1 MEDLRVLRELERG
14 VQERFN
20 ATQRVMS
27 FDEYFAHFAS
37 QPVAELRTAAQYM
50 RDCIDHYGS
59 VELEQ
64 PTGHVVRHRIFDCP
78 WDDGR
83 DRLVGQEEAQQ
94 LFYRALNNF
103 IREGR
108 VTRLVLFHGPN
119 GSAKSSFIR
128 CLARGLEDF
137 SERDEGAIYRFSW
150 IFPSGKLAKKKL
162 GFGEDDEPASV
173 ESYAHI
179 DDLDIDARIPGDL
192 SDHPLLL
199 LPKERRRS
207 VIEQLRESGA
217 LGSDVEVADYF
228 LEGDLS
234 PRSRAIADALL
245 TAYHG
250 DFQRV
255 LQHVQ
260 VQRFFFSRRYRVGVV
275 TIEPQMHVDASI
287 RQLTADE
294 GLASLPPY
302 LRHLEL
308 YEPFG
313 DLVEANRGIIEYND
327 LLKKPIESYKYLL
340 ATCEKGTVALPNAI
354 LHLDVLFLASS
365 NELHLNA
372 FKEYQD
378 FTSFKGRMDLIK
390 MPYLRNHRV
399 ERKIYWQSLVANG
412 LSHRV
417 APHSTYVAALFAVLT
432 RLRRPDPALYPESVR
447 EALENMTALEKADLY
462 AGERDPAGLS
472 PEVAREVRA
481 CLVMMLEESQD
492 DPSYEGSFGASPRE
506 MKQLM
511 LNAMQDE
518 HSEGLSP
525 LGVFAELRN
534 LLKLKSVYEWL
545 QIEPR
550 AGYHDVDA
558 FVDQVRD
565 RWLSRVD
572 DEVRSAMGL
581 VNEAQYVELFTRY
594 ILHVSYSV
602 KGERLYNES
611 TGRAEEPDRNLMEEL
626 ERIWK
631 VENTDEH
638 RTELISRVGAWR
650 IEHTGAEID
659 YHRLFP
665 DLFQRMEEDYYAKQ
679 RHTLAA
685 KTRDVLKLLG
695 ELDETE
701 GVDRAEDLSASSKLS
716 AQDRRRAQ
724 EAIDTLG
731 TEYGYQ
737 RWAIRECLGSLL
749 GERYAS

>member
-1 MEDLRVLRELERG
+1 MEDLSPLRELEKDVR
-14 VQERFN
+14 ERFN

-27 FDEYFAHFAS
+27 FDEYFAYFTS
-37 QPVAELRTAAQYM
+37 NPGSELRTAAQYM
-50 RDCIDHYGS
+50 RDCINHYGS
-59 VELEQ
+59 TELEQ
-64 PTGHVVRHRIFDCP
+64 PEGHVVRYRIFDCP
-78 WDDGR
+78 WDQGR
-83 DRLVGQEEAQQ
+83 DRLVGQEGAQQ

-108 VTRLVLFHGPN
+108 ITRLVLFHGPN

-137 SERDEGAIYRFSW
+137 AEKDEGAIYRFSW
-150 IFPSGKLAKKKL
+150 VFPSGKLAKKKL
-162 GFGEDDEPASV
+162 GFGEGDEVVSV

-179 DDLDIDARIPGDL
+179 DEIDIDARIPGDL

-199 LPKERRRS
+199 IPKERRRGF
-207 VIEQLRESGA
+207 IDGLRHRGV
-217 LGSDVEVADYF
+217 LDPDVEISDYF

-255 LQHVQ
+255 LQHIQ

-294 GLASLPPY
+294 GLAALPAS

-365 NELHLNA
+365 NEKHLSA

-390 MPYLRNHRV
+390 MPYLRNHRI

-432 RLRRPDPALYPESVR
+432 RLRRPDPELYSEGVR
-447 EALENMTALEKADLY
+447 EALNNMTALEKADLY
-462 AGERDPAGLS
+462 AGERDPAGLA
-472 PEVAREVRA
+472 PDVAREVRS
-481 CLVMMLEESQD
+481 CLVPMLEEAQD
-492 DPSYEGSFGASPRE
+492 DPDYEGSFGASPRE

-511 LNAMQDE
+511 LNALQDE

-525 LGVFAELRN
+525 IGVFAEIRS

-545 QIEPR
+545 QIEPSG
-550 AGYHDVDA
+550 GYHDVDA
-558 FVDQVRD
+558 FVEQVHE
-565 RWLSRVD
+565 RWLTRVD
-572 DEVRSAMGL
+572 DEVRSALGL
-581 VNEAQYVELFTRY
+581 VNEAQYVELFSRY

-602 KGERLYNES
+602 KGERLFNETS
-611 TGRAEEPDRNLMEEL
+611 GRAEEPDRNLMEEL
-626 ERIWK
+626 ERIWA
-631 VENTDEH
+631 VESADEH
-638 RTELISRVGAWR
+638 RLELISRVGAWR
-650 IEHTGAEID
+650 VGHPGGEID

-665 DLFQRMEEDYYAKQ
+665 ELFQRMEEDYYAKQ
-679 RHTLAA
+679 RTTLAA
-685 KTRDVLKLLG
+685 KTLDVLRL
-695 ELDETE
+695 LDELE
-701 GVDRAEDLSASSKLS
+701 AHQDSDEEPMISKLG
-716 AQDRRRAQ
+716 AEERRRAQ
-724 EAIDTLG
+724 EAIDTLEG
-731 TEYGYQ
+731 DYGYQ
-737 RWAIRECLGSLL
+737 RWAIRECLGALL
-749 GERYAS
+749 AERYAN

>member
-1 MEDLRVLRELERG
+1 MEDLSPLRELEKD
-14 VQERFN
+14 VMERFN

-27 FDEYFAHFAS
+27 FDEYFAYFTS
-37 QPVAELRTAAQYM
+37 NPGTELRTAAQYM
-50 RDCIDHYGS
+50 RDCMDHYGS
-59 VELEQ
+59 TELEQ
-64 PTGHVVRHRIFDCP
+64 PEGHVVRYRIFDCP

-83 DRLVGQEEAQQ
+83 DRLVGQEVAQQ
-94 LFYRALNNF
+94 FFYGALNNF

-137 SERDEGAIYRFSW
+137 SEKDEGAIYRFSW
-150 IFPSGKLAKKKL
+150 VFPSGKLAKKKL
-162 GFGEDDEPASV
+162 GFGEGEEPVSV

-179 DDLDIDARIPGDL
+179 DESDIDARIPGDL

-199 LPKERRRS
+199 IPKERRRGF
-207 VIEQLRESGA
+207 IEDLRERGV
-217 LGSDVEVADYF
+217 LGRDVQISDYF

-234 PRSRAIADALL
+234 PRSRAIADSLL

-255 LQHVQ
+255 LQHIQ

-294 GLASLPPY
+294 GLASLPAS

-308 YEPFG
+308 HEPFG

-327 LLKKPIESYKYLL
+327 LLKKPVESYKYLL
-340 ATCEKGTVALPNAI
+340 ATCEKGTVALPSAI

-365 NELHLNA
+365 NEKHLNA

-390 MPYLRNHRV
+390 MPYLRNHRI
-399 ERKIYWQSLVANG
+399 ERKIYWQSLVGNG

-432 RLRRPDPALYPESVR
+432 RLRRPDPELYPETVR
-447 EALENMTALEKADLY
+447 EALTNMTALEKADLY
-462 AGERDPAGLS
+462 AGERDPTGLA
-472 PEVAREVRA
+472 PEIAREVRA
-481 CLVMMLEESQD
+481 CLVTMLEESQD
-492 DPSYEGSFGASPRE
+492 DPDYEGSFGASPRE

-511 LNAMQDE
+511 LNALQDE

-525 LGVFAELRN
+525 IGVFAEIRS

-545 QIEPR
+545 QIEPSR
-550 AGYHDVDA
+550 GYHDVDA
-558 FVDQVRD
+558 FVEQVHD
-565 RWLSRVD
+565 RWLARVD

-581 VNEAQYVELFTRY
+581 VNEAQYVELFSRY
-594 ILHVSYSV
+594 ILHVSYTV
-602 KGERLYNES
+602 KGERLYNEL
-611 TGRAEEPDRNLMEEL
+611 TGRTEDPDPSLLSEL
-626 ERIWK
+626 EQIWS
-631 VENTDEH
+631 VENPQEH
-638 RTELISRVGAWR
+638 RMELISRVGAWR
-650 IEHTGAEID
+650 VDHPGAEID
-659 YHRLFP
+659 YRRLFP
-665 DLFQRMEEDYYAKQ
+665 ELFHRMEEDYYTKQ
-679 RHTLAA
+679 RDTLAT
-685 KTRDVLKLLG
+685 KTLDVLKLLD
-695 ELDETE
+695 ELEGADVEATE
-701 GVDRAEDLSASSKLS
+701 SHLS
-716 AQDRRRAQ
+716 AQDRGHAR
-724 EAIDTLG
+724 EAIDTL
-731 TEYGYQ
+731 ESDYGYQ

-749 GERYAS
+749 RQRYSS

>member
-1 MEDLRVLRELERG
+1 MEDLSPLRELEKD
-14 VQERFN
+14 VMERFN

-27 FDEYFAHFAS
+27 FDEYFAYFTS
-37 QPVAELRTAAQYM
+37 NPGTELRTAAQYM
-50 RDCIDHYGS
+50 RDCMDHYGS
-59 VELEQ
+59 TELEQ
-64 PTGHVVRHRIFDCP
+64 PEGHVVRYRIFDCP

-83 DRLVGQEEAQQ
+83 DRLVGQEVAQQ
-94 LFYRALNNF
+94 FFYGALNNF

-137 SERDEGAIYRFSW
+137 SEKDEGAIYRFSW
-150 IFPSGKLAKKKL
+150 VFPSGKLAKKKL
-162 GFGEDDEPASV
+162 GFGEGEEPVSV

-179 DDLDIDARIPGDL
+179 DESDIDARIPGDL

-199 LPKERRRS
+199 IPKERRRGF
-207 VIEQLRESGA
+207 IEDLRERGV
-217 LGSDVEVADYF
+217 LGRDVQISDYF

-234 PRSRAIADALL
+234 PRSRAIADSLL

-255 LQHVQ
+255 LQHIQ

-294 GLASLPPY
+294 GLASLPAS

-308 YEPFG
+308 HEPFG

-327 LLKKPIESYKYLL
+327 LLKKPVESYKYLL
-340 ATCEKGTVALPNAI
+340 ATCEKGTVALPSAI

-365 NELHLNA
+365 NEKHLNA

-390 MPYLRNHRV
+390 MPYLRNHRI
-399 ERKIYWQSLVANG
+399 ERKIYWQSLVGNG

-432 RLRRPDPALYPESVR
+432 RLRRPDPELYPETVR
-447 EALENMTALEKADLY
+447 EALTNMTALEKADLY
-462 AGERDPAGLS
+462 AGERDPTGLA
-472 PEVAREVRA
+472 PEIAREVRA
-481 CLVMMLEESQD
+481 CLVTMLEESQD
-492 DPSYEGSFGASPRE
+492 DPDYEGSFGASPRE

-511 LNAMQDE
+511 LNALQDE

-525 LGVFAELRN
+525 IGVFAEIRS

-545 QIEPR
+545 QIEPSR
-550 AGYHDVDA
+550 GYHDVDA
-558 FVDQVRD
+558 FVEQVHD
-565 RWLSRVD
+565 RWLARVD

-581 VNEAQYVELFTRY
+581 VNEAQYVELFSRY
-594 ILHVSYSV
+594 ILHVSYTV
-602 KGERLYNES
+602 KGERLYNEL
-611 TGRAEEPDRNLMEEL
+611 TGRTEDPDPSLLSEL
-626 ERIWK
+626 EQIWS
-631 VENTDEH
+631 VENPQEH
-638 RTELISRVGAWR
+638 RMELISRVGAWR
-650 IEHTGAEID
+650 VDHPGAEID
-659 YHRLFP
+659 YRRLFP
-665 DLFQRMEEDYYAKQ
+665 ELFHRMEEDYYTKQ
-679 RHTLAA
+679 RDTLAT
-685 KTRDVLKLLG
+685 KTLDVLKLLD
-695 ELDETE
+695 ELEGSDVEATE
-701 GVDRAEDLSASSKLS
+701 SHLS
-716 AQDRRRAQ
+716 AQDRGHAR
-724 EAIDTLG
+724 EAIDTL
-731 TEYGYQ
+731 ESDYGYQ

-749 GERYAS
+749 RQRYSS

>member
-1 MEDLRVLRELERG
+1 MEDLSPLRELEKD
-14 VQERFN
+14 VMERFN

-27 FDEYFAHFAS
+27 FDEYFAYFTS
-37 QPVAELRTAAQYM
+37 NPGTELRTAAQYM
-50 RDCIDHYGS
+50 RDCMDHYGS
-59 VELEQ
+59 TELEQ
-64 PTGHVVRHRIFDCP
+64 PEGHVVRYRIFDCP

-83 DRLVGQEEAQQ
+83 DRLVGQEVAQQ
-94 LFYRALNNF
+94 FFYGALNNF
-103 IREGR
+103 VREGR

-137 SERDEGAIYRFSW
+137 SEKDEGAIYRFSW
-150 IFPSGKLAKKKL
+150 VFPSGKLAKKKL
-162 GFGEDDEPASV
+162 GFGEGEEPVSV

-179 DDLDIDARIPGDL
+179 DESDMDARIPGDL

-199 LPKERRRS
+199 IPKERRRGF
-207 VIEQLRESGA
+207 IEDLRERGV
-217 LGSDVEVADYF
+217 LGRDVQISDYF

-234 PRSRAIADALL
+234 PRSRAIADSLL

-255 LQHVQ
+255 LQHIQ

-294 GLASLPPY
+294 GLASLPAS

-308 YEPFG
+308 HEPFG

-327 LLKKPIESYKYLL
+327 LLKKPVESYKYLL
-340 ATCEKGTVALPNAI
+340 ATCEKGTVALPSAI

-365 NELHLNA
+365 NEKHLNA

-390 MPYLRNHRV
+390 MPYLRNHRI
-399 ERKIYWQSLVANG
+399 ERKIYWQSLVGNG

-432 RLRRPDPALYPESVR
+432 RLRRPDPELYPETVR
-447 EALENMTALEKADLY
+447 EALTNMTALEKADLY
-462 AGERDPAGLS
+462 AGERDPTGLA
-472 PEVAREVRA
+472 PEIAREVRA
-481 CLVMMLEESQD
+481 CLVTMLQESQD
-492 DPSYEGSFGASPRE
+492 DPDYEGSFGASPRE

-511 LNAMQDE
+511 LNALQDE

-525 LGVFAELRN
+525 IGVIAEIRS

-545 QIEPR
+545 QIEPNR
-550 AGYHDVDA
+550 GYHDVDA
-558 FVDQVRD
+558 FIEQVHD
-565 RWLSRVD
+565 RWLARVD

-581 VNEAQYVELFTRY
+581 VNEAQYVELFSRY
-594 ILHVSYSV
+594 ILHVSYTV
-602 KGERLYNES
+602 KGERLYNEL
-611 TGRAEEPDRNLMEEL
+611 TGRTEDPDPNLMSEL
-626 ERIWK
+626 EQIWS
-631 VENTDEH
+631 VENPQEH
-638 RTELISRVGAWR
+638 RMELISRVGAWR
-650 IEHTGAEID
+650 VDHPGAEID
-659 YHRLFP
+659 YRRLFP
-665 DLFQRMEEDYYAKQ
+665 ELFHRMEEDYYTKQ
-679 RHTLAA
+679 RDTLAT
-685 KTRDVLKLLG
+685 KTLDVLKLLD
-695 ELDETE
+695 ELEGADVEATE
-701 GVDRAEDLSASSKLS
+701 SHLS
-716 AQDRRRAQ
+716 AQDRGHAR
-724 EAIDTLG
+724 EAIDTL
-731 TEYGYQ
+731 ESDYGYQ

-749 GERYAS
+749 RQRYLS